1 MKRIVWIIVGLIAL
15 IGVVFWQHDRIP
27 VLRDIFHEEESATQY
42 TCPMHP
48 QIISDRPGAC
58 PICGMTLQPIK
69 KTDLST
75 HPHPA
80 GSFHLTPERR
90 QLIGVQLATVQVQS
104 LQTELRLPGRIA
116 FDQALYVAETEYVA
130 ALNGGA
136 DDVLPV
142 IEKKLVRLGISDE
155 ELSLLK
161 IERKRDESL
170 VTPKQNGPF
179 WVYAS
184 VYEADL
190 SRVSAGMKASVNQW
204 SGEVKQVEPV
214 VDPVTRTTQARIL
227 ILSSDQPIKP
237 ETYVDVILKKDL
249 GEMLSVPADAVIDT
263 GMRKIVFVDLG
274 EGYLEPR
281 EVTLGEKAGANFP
294 VITGLKN
301 GEIVVTSAQFLLDS
315 ESQIQSALKQFGE
328 KTKGHQH

>member
-1 MKRIVWIIVGLIAL
+1 MK
-15 IGVVFWQHDRIP
+15 
-27 VLRDIFHEEESATQY
+27 
-42 TCPMHP
+42 
-48 QIISDRPGAC
+48 GAVK
-58 PICGMTLQPIK
+58 Q
-69 KTDLST
+69 
-75 HPHPA
+75 
-80 GSFHLTPERR
+80 
-90 QLIGVQLATVQVQS
+90 
-104 LQTELRLPGRIA
+104 GR
-116 FDQALYVAETEYVA
+116 
-130 ALNGGA
+130 
-136 DDVLPV
+136 
-142 IEKKLVRLGISDE
+142 
-155 ELSLLK
+155 
-161 IERKRDESL
+161 
-170 VTPKQNGPF
+170 
-179 WVYAS
+179 
-184 VYEADL
+184 
-190 SRVSAGMKASVNQW
+190 
-204 SGEVKQVEPV
+204 GEVKQIEPV

-301 GEIVVTSAQFLLDS
+301 GETVVTSAQFLLDS